1 MKSIIFA
8 GIAAL
13 AFPLS
18 VSAGQLLPNLYA
30 QTYCDS
36 RDMGMSADN
45 ARKQAVDE
53 SYISSG
59 NPRKVTYNGVKTT
72 TDVVAAIRKTMKLCP
87 QYF

>member
-18 VSAGQLLPNLYA
+18 VSAGQILPNLYA

-36 RDMGMSADN
+36 RDMGMSAYD
-45 ARKQAVDE
+45 ARTQAIDE

-59 NPRKVTYNGVKTT
+59 NPSGVTINGVQTT
-72 TDVVAAIRKTMKLCP
+72 TDVVYAVRKTMKLCP